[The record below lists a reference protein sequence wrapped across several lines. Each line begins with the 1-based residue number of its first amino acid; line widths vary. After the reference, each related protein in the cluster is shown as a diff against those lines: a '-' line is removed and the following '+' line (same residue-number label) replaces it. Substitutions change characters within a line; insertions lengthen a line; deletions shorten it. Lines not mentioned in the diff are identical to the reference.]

1 MFRAQGLGDRV
12 LRPAMLRVQEKMAGG
27 RCALGGAPC
36 LPSCLAK
43 SLPRETIA
51 AEDAWKAVLSGLP
64 K

>member
-27 RCALGGAPC
+27 RWALGGVPC

-43 SLPRETIA
+43 PLPRETIA
-51 AEDAWKAVLSGLP
+51 AEGAWKAVLSGLP